1 MFPKRSKRWTRWL
14 KPNNL
19 IDLMF
24 VDLPPLHLV
33 RRFFKHLCA
42 SLLVASLAACGGGQ
56 VDLLSAI
63 PEDDANEV
71 IAVLINEGIQATKVA
86 GKEGMVGVSVEQAK
100 AAKAVDIMRQRG
112 LPRETF
118 NGMGVV
124 FQKSGLI
131 SSPVEER
138 ARYLYALSQ
147 ELSGTLSRIDGV
159 LFARVHL
166 VLPER
171 GSGLDRDTASSA
183 AVFIKHQTGAD
194 VEILQ
199 PQIRRLVVNSIPGL
213 TLDRVSVVLIPSN
226 LQAKD
231 NTPWV
236 NVFGLQVHPSSEQAL
251 KSMVLSLGALLVIA
265 LGGAGYMAWRLFLQ
279 PPWQGKTRVS
289 EDEA

>member
-1 MFPKRSKRWTRWL
+1 MFLARFIPGFDVAHAKHA
-14 KPNNL
+14 
-19 IDLMF
+19 LM
-24 VDLPPLHLV
+24 
-33 RRFFKHLCA
+33 A
-42 SLLVASLAACGGGQ
+42 LLLASLAACGGGQ
-56 VDLLSAI
+56 VDLLAAI

-86 GKEGMVGVSVEQAK
+86 GKEGMVGVSVDQTK

-118 NGMGVV
+118 SGMGVV

-171 GSGLDRDTASSA
+171 GSGLDRDTSSSA

-194 VEILQ
+194 IEILQ

-226 LQAKD
+226 IKAKD

-236 NVFGLQVHPSSEQAL
+236 SVWGVQVHPSSEQSLRNMLIA
-251 KSMVLSLGALLVIA
+251 LGALLLIA
-265 LGGAGYMAWRLFLQ
+265 LAGAGYLARMYVLQ
-279 PPWQGKTRVS
+279 KSATGQNKPS
-289 EDEA
+289 EDGA

>member
-1 MFPKRSKRWTRWL
+1 MFAAFLDLCFDRQYAKR
-14 KPNNL
+14 
-19 IDLMF
+19 
-24 VDLPPLHLV
+24 
-33 RRFFKHLCA
+33 
-42 SLLVASLAACGGGQ
+42 LLTALFLASLAACGGGQ
-56 VDLLSAI
+56 VDLLAAI

-118 NGMGVV
+118 SGMGVV

-171 GSGLDRDTASSA
+171 GSGLDRDTSSSA

-194 VEILQ
+194 IEILQ

-226 LQAKD
+226 IKSKD

-236 NVFGLQVHPSSEQAL
+236 SVLGLQVHPSSEQSL
-251 KSMVLSLGALLVIA
+251 RSMRIAVVALLVIA
-265 LGGAGYMAWRLFLQ
+265 LGGAGYLVWVHFLQ
-279 PPWQGKTRVS
+279 RPLQNKPKVN
-289 EDEA
+289 EDGT

>member
-1 MFPKRSKRWTRWL
+1 MFASCFPFS
-14 KPNNL
+14 
-19 IDLMF
+19 F
-24 VDLPPLHLV
+24 VRCVQQL
-33 RRFFKHLCA
+33 FMA
-42 SLLVASLAACGGGQ
+42 ALLAVLAACGGGQ
-56 VDLLSAI
+56 VDLLAAI

-86 GKEGMVGVSVEQAK
+86 GKEGMVGVSVEQTK

-147 ELSGTLSRIDGV
+147 ELSSTLSRIDGV

-171 GSGLDRDTASSA
+171 GSGLDRDTSSSA

-236 NVFGLQVHPSSEQAL
+236 NVFGVQVHPSSEQAL
-251 KSMVLSLGALLVIA
+251 KSMLLSLTAVLAIA
-265 LGGAGYMAWRLFLQ
+265 LGGAGYLAWLHYLRPARQNKPHALE
-279 PPWQGKTRVS
+279 G
-289 EDEA
+289 EE